1 MNGHREIQ
9 FLLYELDEGTLSET
23 ERQIV
28 LSHLQTCVD
37 CSAELDAIR
46 SVLSALPRPTTPP
59 SEDQSAEFWQGFPRV
74 VENRIREESAP
85 QRELGAP
92 VTGLLDRLIV
102 RSWRLVTAS
111 AMALAL
117 GLIAFFFAQQGPKT
131 EKKEVTG
138 LPEVVT
144 LSPPAQ
150 TGEQVSR
157 YLERSTRLLVGL
169 TNRRVGTEEKVDL
182 SAERQLSRQLV
193 REARNLQNQ
202 PLDAQSS
209 QLVQNLERILITVA
223 NENDLSARSDF
234 EMIRR
239 GIRQENLLFKVRM
252 AEQFY
257 SGNRLSGG
265 IQNAMYR

>member
-9 FLLYELDEGTLSET
+9 LLLYELDEGTLSET
-23 ERQIV
+23 ERQKV
-28 LSHLQTCVD
+28 LSHLRTCMD
-37 CSAELDAIR
+37 CSAELDAMR
-46 SVLSALPRPTTPP
+46 NVLSALPRPSTPP
-59 SEDQSAEFWQGFPRV
+59 SEDQSAAFWQGFPRV
-74 VENRIREESAP
+74 VENRIREERAPRREPVASAT
-85 QRELGAP
+85 R
-92 VTGLLDRLIV
+92 LLDRLIL
-102 RSWRLVTAS
+102 RSWRLVTAG
-111 AMALAL
+111 AAAIALAFV
-117 GLIAFFFAQQGPKT
+117 AFFFAQQEPKT
-131 EKKEVTG
+131 EKKEVAG

-223 NENDLSARSDF
+223 NEDDLSARSDF

-239 GIRQENLLFKVRM
+239 GIHRENLLFKVRM

-257 SGNRLSGG
+257 AGNRISGG
-265 IQNAMYR
+265 IQNALYR